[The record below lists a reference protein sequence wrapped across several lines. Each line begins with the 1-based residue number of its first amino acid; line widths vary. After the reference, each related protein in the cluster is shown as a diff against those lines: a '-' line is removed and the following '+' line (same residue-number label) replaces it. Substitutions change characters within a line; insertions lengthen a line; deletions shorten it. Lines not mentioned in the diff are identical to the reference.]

1 MRFRWNW
8 ILFWLFFNRAAIV
21 NSNAPFSLRTIYSI
35 FLFFPSRKYLKKSQI
50 INLKSEFIM
59 QLHKGFGSIVCLIAN
74 AFAYKFK
81 ICIFRIHRSPNS
93 WLRDK
98 SLKVRWRKLIGAA
111 SLCKFKITFNNC
123 CSGRSLH
130 LF

>member
-1 MRFRWNW
+1 MRCRRNW
-8 ILFWLFFNRAAIV
+8 LLFWLFLSWATVV
-21 NSNAPFSLRTIYSI
+21 NSNGRFSLRTN
-35 FLFFPSRKYLKKSQI
+35 FTQFFPSRNYLKQSQT
-50 INLKSEFIM
+50 INLKSEFVM
-59 QLHKGFGSIVCLIAN
+59 QLHKGLAPLFVWLQMHSHT
-74 AFAYKFK
+74 YKFK

-123 CSGRSLH
+123 WSGRSLH